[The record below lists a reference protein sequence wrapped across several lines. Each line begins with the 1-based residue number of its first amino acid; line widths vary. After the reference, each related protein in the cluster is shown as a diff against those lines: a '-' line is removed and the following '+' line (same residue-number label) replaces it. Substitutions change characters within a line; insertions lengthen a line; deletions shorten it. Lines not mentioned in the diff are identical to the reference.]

1 MDQKKWASGLN
12 EAEEGK
18 RVGVRRRTILIMRY
32 TTLGT
37 YIESALAER
46 PLGEKGEE
54 VSQNI
59 RKIL

>member
-1 MDQKKWASGLN
+1 M
-12 EAEEGK
+12 
-18 RVGVRRRTILIMRY
+18 LIMRY
-32 TTLGT
+32 PTLGT
-37 YIESALAER
+37 YSESALAER